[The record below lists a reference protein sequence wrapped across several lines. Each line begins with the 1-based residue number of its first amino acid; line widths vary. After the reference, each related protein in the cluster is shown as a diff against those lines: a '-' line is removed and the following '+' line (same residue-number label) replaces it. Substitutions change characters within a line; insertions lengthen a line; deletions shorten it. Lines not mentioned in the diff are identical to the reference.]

1 MNLPVPLPTAALLL
15 YLVSQ
20 GAYNPVATAPGSDR
34 APVYAQSGRRV
45 KDRLPPAPPPAE
57 KPKEPSPV
65 VPAKDVAPPVTA
77 ERNQDYRCTD
87 DGTLARIID
96 DEVQPVSILSSKEV
110 DFRAVIITKPKPDYN
125 REARRIGVQGYVI
138 LKVAL
143 SSNGKIDRVRVVR
156 GLPGGLTENG
166 IKAACKIEFKP
177 ALKAGQPVSQWLNV
191 EYVFRLADSSIFKP

>member
-1 MNLPVPLPTAALLL
+1 MNLLVPLITAALLL
-15 YLVSQ
+15 V
-20 GAYNPVATAPGSDR
+20 
-34 APVYAQSGRRV
+34 PVYAQSGRRV
-45 KDRLPPAPPPAE
+45 KDRLPPAAPPAE
-57 KPKEPSPV
+57 IPKEPGPV

-77 ERNQDYRCTD
+77 ERNQDYRCSD

-96 DEVQPVSILSSKEV
+96 DEVQPASILSSKEV
-110 DFRAVIITKPKPDYN
+110 DSRAVIITKPKPGYTRD
-125 REARRIGVQGYVI
+125 ARRMGVQGYVI
-138 LKVAL
+138 LRVGL

-177 ALKAGQPVSQWLNV
+177 ALKEGQPVSQWLNV